1 MSRDNKFV
9 LFLKRTHCTENP
21 LCSQFSLYSLQ
32 WLYWGE
38 GRGCS
43 KFLNEWPQAS
53 RECCI
58 FHQTGILDKTI
69 RSYYSSSLF
78 GSFPTTTEKMA
89 SLQCSKDGAT
99 IKLVG
104 TSTYCTVYSI
114 IAKIPCHFFPPIVF
128 LTFNARKRLYFISVS
143 SCVSI
148 A

>member
-1 MSRDNKFV
+1 MLQRQNEQGYQICFV
-9 LFLKRTHCTENP
+9 FKRTNCTENP

-53 RECCI
+53 RECCL

-78 GSFPTTTEKMA
+78 GSFPATTEKNNV
-89 SLQCSKDGAT
+89 SSGSEEHVVK
-99 IKLVG
+99 
-104 TSTYCTVYSI
+104 YRHI
-114 IAKIPCHFFPPIVF
+114 IAKIPCHFFHPF
-128 LTFNARKRLYFISVS
+128 LKFAVRRSRYQGGDEWLSYSAFT
-143 SCVSI
+143 
-148 A
+148 